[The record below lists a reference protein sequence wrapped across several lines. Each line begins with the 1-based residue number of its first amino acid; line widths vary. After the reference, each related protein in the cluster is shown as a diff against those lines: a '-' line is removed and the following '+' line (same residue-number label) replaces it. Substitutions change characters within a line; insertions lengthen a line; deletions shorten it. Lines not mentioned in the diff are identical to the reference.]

1 MPRFRGA
8 ILTVVI
14 AVSATACASAAATP
28 SPQTSPAVSPAA
40 LPSTAATPA
49 AIASAA
55 PSTAAAVPPTVT
67 LTEWSVTVA
76 GTIKAGKLKFMAT
89 NKGVAAHELLIFKS
103 SLAASAFPLD
113 KSGNIIEEGVGV
125 SLVSD
130 ADNID
135 PAGSQV
141 RSIDLTPGRYLFL
154 CNIPG
159 HFKAGM
165 FTVVT
170 VTA

>member
-8 ILTVVI
+8 ILTIVI
-14 AVSATACASAAATP
+14 AVIATACASTAATT
-28 SPQTSPAVSPAA
+28 SPQTSAAAASAA

-49 AIASAA
+49 ATASTAPSAA
-55 PSTAAAVPPTVT
+55 APVSPTVA

-76 GTIKAGKLKFMAT
+76 GTIKAGKLKITST
-89 NKGVAAHELLIFKS
+89 NTGVAAHELLIFKS
-103 SLAASAFPLD
+103 DLAPSAYPLD
-113 KSGNIIEEGVGV
+113 KAGNIIEEGAGV
-125 SLVSD
+125 TLVSD
-130 ADNID
+130 GANID

-141 RSIDLTPGRYLFL
+141 RSINLTPGKYLFL

>member
-1 MPRFRGA
+1 MAP
-8 ILTVVI
+8 
-14 AVSATACASAAATP
+14 
-28 SPQTSPAVSPAA
+28 
-40 LPSTAATPA
+40 
-49 AIASAA
+49 AIA
-55 PSTAAAVPPTVT
+55 PTVT

-76 GTIKAGKLKFMAT
+76 GTIKAGKTHITSLDT
-89 NKGVAAHELLIFKS
+89 GVAQHELLIFKS
-103 SLAASAFPLD
+103 DREASAYPLD
-113 KSGNIIEEGVGV
+113 AKGNIIEEGAGV
-125 SLVSD
+125 TLVSD
-130 ADNID
+130 GENID

-141 RSIDLTPGRYLFL
+141 RAINLTPGKYLFL

>member
-1 MPRFRGA
+1 MPRYRGA

-14 AVSATACASAAATP
+14 ALIATACASAAATP
-28 SPQTSPAVSPAA
+28 SPQTSAAAPSAA
-40 LPSTAATPA
+40 LPSAAVTPA
-49 AIASAA
+49 AMASTT
-55 PSTAAAVPPTVT
+55 PSEAAAVSPTVT
-67 LTEWSVTVA
+67 LNEWSVTVA
-76 GTIKAGKLKFMAT
+76 GTIKAGKMKFTAMNT
-89 NKGVAAHELLIFKS
+89 GVAAHELLIFKS
-103 SLAASAFPLD
+103 DLAASAYPLD
-113 KSGNIIEEGVGV
+113 KSGNIIEDGSGV

-130 ADNID
+130 AENID

-141 RSIDLTPGRYLFL
+141 RSINLTPGKYLFL

-170 VTA
+170 VTG